1 MAASKLTKTQFI
13 AALSEGSGLDKKA
26 VNALLDA
33 LTKLVKDQLSAG
45 GPGELTIPNLIKLKT
60 KDTPA
65 QPEKLK
71 KALAGVKRVLV
82 VEQSHSGQFLRYLR
96 AEYELPAQVKSLRRP
111 GPLPF
116 RPAEIAAAL
125 S

>member
-33 LTKLVKDQLSAG
+33 LSKLVKEQLSAG

-65 QPEKLK
+65 QPEKQGVDPFTK
-71 KALAGVKRVLV
+71 QPRTIKAKPASKKVSARPVKALKDLIG
-82 VEQSHSGQFLRYLR
+82 G
-96 AEYELPAQVKSLRRP
+96 
-111 GPLPF
+111 
-116 RPAEIAAAL
+116 
-125 S
+125 